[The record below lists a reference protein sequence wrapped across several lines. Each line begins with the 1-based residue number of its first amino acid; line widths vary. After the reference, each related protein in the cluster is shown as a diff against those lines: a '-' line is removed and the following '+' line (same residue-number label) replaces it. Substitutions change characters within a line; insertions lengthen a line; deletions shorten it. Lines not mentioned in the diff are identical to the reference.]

1 MYIKKRKCTPKQ
13 SKTKAAKI
21 SSISFTISSI
31 FVVKFW
37 FDFVLLFKTS
47 HSKLNVSFT
56 VDLAKF
62 RNILKV
68 LGNYVKGLFN
78 VEQKLNLL
86 WSTFYAIGKIFIAA
100 NGLILTNNLAIWSH
114 CLYDRIDSPWTDKI
128 KRFQINLSQKMV
140 FFMMKLWVVWTH
152 TSCHGGLV
160 GTNCCPWLNLQTCFR
175 HYLQTLE
182 SHKMWLSNKIS
193 HCKRS

>member
-1 MYIKKRKCTPKQ
+1 MCCFVNKCICINKCSSRYSCITTCF
-13 SKTKAAKI
+13 TKYSCSVTRFGEI
-21 SSISFTISSI
+21 
-31 FVVKFW
+31 
-37 FDFVLLFKTS
+37 
-47 HSKLNVSFT
+47 SKLLQKFT
-56 VDLAKF
+56 SLCQ
-62 RNILKV
+62 ILTV
-68 LGNYVKGLFN
+68 YFLFVKMIS
-78 VEQKLNLL
+78 LL
-86 WSTFYAIGKIFIAA
+86 WQICDIIGLYFIVA